1 MKSVIR
7 NRLLASSLLAS
18 VGFVA
23 TPAFAQSAETNQQ
36 EETADI
42 GDPASRLCAENP
54 NSPDCANSGTAIVVT
69 GSRIASPTLTA
80 TQPLQVVD
88 AQDIDDS
95 GVVNLQSVL
104 LENPAFGTPGVS
116 RTNSNFS
123 TSSVG
128 VATVDLRNLGS
139 DRTLVLVNSRR
150 FVAGIPSSAT
160 VDLNTIPTQ
169 FIERVDILTG
179 GASSVYGS
187 DAVAGVV
194 NIIYKTDFEGIEASG
209 QLGISE
215 RGDDF
220 RQQANLIMGANLPD
234 GRGNVMAFFGY
245 SDEGAVFSRDRKRSA
260 VDQIST
266 ALLTGDP
273 ADFFDATVP
282 FFSSF
287 APQGT
292 FQIRAGQPGLN
303 LNPCPP
309 ADQPQPVGCNATF
322 TDPGEFAPVVGLTR
336 TFDPITGAFVTASTN
351 GSATRNPTGFNRSAF
366 RTIAVPTERYLIALR
381 GNYEVVDDINL
392 NMEGT
397 FAQTRTTSELEP
409 FPLGSDDI
417 FPASGGRFAV
427 ESRGPDGTLVR
438 NPLVPD
444 NIFNLALDTRTID
457 TNGDGVADAGDGLRD
472 IGFTRRLLDFGPRGN
487 TANRTTFRILT
498 GLDGKVFGNFNWDV
512 FYAYGETTEAQRGN
526 GQVNVLNFANAL
538 NVIPD
543 EFGNPICAD
552 ANARAQGCVPADV
565 FNGALRISPAAAR
578 YIAAP
583 QSRTTRTTQQ
593 LAGANLSGEL
603 FQLIDAPLGIAIGTE
618 YRKEF
623 SEENN
628 DALTEAGLNGGN
640 ALPSSSGSFDVIEG
654 YGELQVPIF
663 RDRPFFQDLT
673 LRGAVRVSDY
683 STVGTTYSYS
693 GGIDYAPIRDI
704 RFRGTYSRA
713 TRAPNI
719 GELFTP
725 PSQTFPTGLQDP
737 CSGVTATTG
746 GTLGAQC
753 LADAGVRA
761 NIAANGGVFTLN
773 QSDIQG
779 VSGFN
784 RGNPD
789 LGEEEADTYTAG
801 VVINPRSINAL
812 RNFSLTVDYYNIEI
826 ADAIVGTP
834 RQFALDQCFRFANQ
848 QFCDFIS
855 RRQAASGPNSA
866 GSLEFIDSAASNS
879 GGLKTTG
886 IDTVLSYRQNF
897 SPFGVDGQINA
908 RVAYTH
914 VFKAFTIPLPGADR
928 NSFNEEIGA
937 ADDKVFASLGFNT
950 DQIGIVFRGNYI
962 APSFLDDQFLAQ
974 FDLPAR
980 DPAGRIKEEFYL
992 SSQIR
997 FTPGEHYEFYVGVDN
1012 LLDNEPPRIISGLPG
1027 NNTGTESDAG
1037 TYDVLGRR
1045 FYAGARIR
1053 F

>member
-1 MKSVIR
+1 MKSVTR
-7 NRLLASSLLAS
+7 QRLLASSLLMGA
-18 VGFVA
+18 GLMT
-23 TPAFAQSAETNQQ
+23 TPAFAQSAETNMQ
-36 EETADI
+36 EDTADI
-42 GDPASRLCAENP
+42 GDPASRLCAQNP
-54 NSPDCANSGTAIVVT
+54 NAPDCANSGTAIVIT
-69 GSRIASPTLTA
+69 GSRIASPTLSA
-80 TQPLQVVD
+80 TQPLQIID

-139 DRTLVLVNSRR
+139 DRTLVLVNGRR

-169 FIERVDILTG
+169 FIERTDILTG

-220 RQQANLIMGANLPD
+220 RKQANLLMGANLPD

-260 VDQIST
+260 VDQLST
-266 ALLTGDP
+266 SLLTGDP
-273 ADFFDATVP
+273 ADFFNITQP

-292 FQIRAGQPGLN
+292 FQIRAAQPAVPGGPGAVAGLN
-303 LNPCPP
+303 
-309 ADQPQPVGCNATF
+309 
-322 TDPGEFAPVVGLTR
+322 R
-336 TFDPITGAFVTASTN
+336 TYDPITGAFVTVATN
-351 GSATRNPTGFNRSAF
+351 GGNGRNPTGFNRSAF

-381 GNYEVVDDINL
+381 GNYEVTNNVNL

-397 FAQTRTTSELEP
+397 FAQTRTVSELEP
-409 FPLGSDDI
+409 YPLSSGDI
-417 FPASGGRFAV
+417 FSATGGRFPI
-427 ESRGPDGTLVR
+427 ESLAADGTLVR

-444 NIFNLALDTRTID
+444 NIFNLAVDTRTID
-457 TNGDGVADAGDGLRD
+457 TNGDGIADTGDGLRD
-472 IGFTRRLLDFGPRGN
+472 IGFTRRLADFGPRGN
-487 TANRTTFRILT
+487 TANRTTFRLLT

-512 FYAYGETTEAQRGN
+512 FYAYGETTESQRGN

-538 NVIPD
+538 NVVPD
-543 EFGNPICAD
+543 AFGNPICAD
-552 ANARAQGCVPADV
+552 ATARSQGCVPADV
-565 FNGALRISPAAAR
+565 FNGALTISPAAQQ

-603 FQLIDAPLGIAIGTE
+603 FQLIDAPLGVAIGTE

-640 ALPSSSGSFDVIEG
+640 AIPSSSGSFDVIEG

-663 RDRPFFQDLT
+663 RDRRFFNDLT
-673 LRGAVRVSDY
+673 LRGAVRISDY

-693 GGIDYAPIRDI
+693 GGIDYAPIQDI

-737 CSGVTATTG
+737 CVGVTATTG
-746 GTLGAQC
+746 GTLGTQC

-761 NIAANGGVFTLN
+761 NIAQNNGVFTLN
-773 QSDIQG
+773 QSDVQG

-784 RGNPD
+784 RGNPN
-789 LGEEEADTYTAG
+789 LSEEKADTYTAG
-801 VVINPRSINAL
+801 VVINPRSIYAL
-812 RNFSLTVDYYNIEI
+812 RNLSLTVDYYNIEI

-834 RQFALDQCFRFANQ
+834 RQFALDQCFRQANQ
-848 QFCDFIS
+848 TFCDFIS
-855 RRQAASGPNSA
+855 RRQMADGPNSP

-886 IDTVLSYRQNF
+886 LDTVLSYRQNF
-897 SPFGVDGQINA
+897 NPFGLEGQLNA

-914 VFKAFTIPLPGADR
+914 VFKAYNIPLPGADR
-928 NSFNEEIGA
+928 NSFNKEIGA

-974 FDLPAR
+974 FDLPKN
-980 DPAGRIKEEFYL
+980 DPAGRVKEEFYL

-1027 NNTGTESDAG
+1027 NDTGTETNAG
-1037 TYDVLGRR
+1037 TYDPLGRR
-1045 FYAGARIR
+1045 FYAGARLR